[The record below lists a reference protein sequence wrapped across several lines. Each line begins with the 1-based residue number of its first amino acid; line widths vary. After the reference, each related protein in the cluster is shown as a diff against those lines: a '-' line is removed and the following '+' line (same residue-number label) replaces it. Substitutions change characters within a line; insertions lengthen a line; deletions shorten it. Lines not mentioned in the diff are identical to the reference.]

1 MVRTAEELGQL
12 DKPSL
17 TDLVQA
23 AETYFEAA
31 GCFDRRGDRKNSSK
45 YFSAASDFFSEGG
58 ESDRSAEALGKA
70 ILRSIMADELNAAKT
85 LLERSDGK
93 EETFHFRL
101 ARESFIKRISDEFD
115 NIYEREIKEKDIS
128 LIQGETDKEALYD
141 QVAADVDLLSSQ
153 ELEGIFSDADIS
165 KSAFLQPVGR
175 HRTSFAGA
183 VKGFDLT
190 ANLDNRQRERVIE
203 SLLSVSKTEVPRDLI
218 SSYTAQATD
227 GRVVKPKRSQS
238 LFQNQQNPEVGN
250 LEDEN
255 QGPMAP
261 GVQSGVDLVDFIID
275 RRPSQP
281 AGSTPAGAET
291 GLKASN
297 QLPQR
302 VGNLSGIPAAA
313 QLALDGFGSTG
324 GRTRGSEFTSSVAF
338 ENREDLGGVSLEST
352 KFYSVSEVANP
363 LDQTDLENVE
373 IRDVIP
379 LNWQVQNVKATKDF
393 HLISQ
398 DLDAMTGSLVYVWKR
413 GKLRA
418 GEKAVIQYTFSKRI
432 KRSIVAVSKTR
443 FIVASSYHN
452 VEISP
457 KLGLVADI
465 PFRNTL
471 EENFDFLLIEDTIPQ
486 ELKITGVIPQDIPF
500 LKYHTADGILFRWQ
514 LGKVSKDSLLNIQ
527 YHLIERPV
535 SFWLSKQVNFPQFSK
550 AKLNITVIKEPL
562 LDELSHEYVL
572 YYDLSSDQI
581 FNCNI
586 EIIDQVI
593 PLGASIDVLAA
604 HPTWMQPTVEQEGGF
619 VRALI
624 WRNIE
629 IEGTKHRKFAVRVR
643 ADQPIKL
650 DKPQIVVKR
659 DGKAG
664 VSKNLAVIEDKAL
677 MEMIDLRPLL
687 GVRILVSK
695 S

>member
-1 MVRTAEELGQL
+1 MWKTEELNTGTNRNGPAS
-12 DKPSL
+12 PS
-17 TDLVQA
+17 
-23 AETYFEAA
+23 
-31 GCFDRRGDRKNSSK
+31 
-45 YFSAASDFFSEGG
+45 
-58 ESDRSAEALGKA
+58 
-70 ILRSIMADELNAAKT
+70 
-85 LLERSDGK
+85 
-93 EETFHFRL
+93 
-101 ARESFIKRISDEFD
+101 
-115 NIYEREIKEKDIS
+115 
-128 LIQGETDKEALYD
+128 
-141 QVAADVDLLSSQ
+141 
-153 ELEGIFSDADIS
+153 
-165 KSAFLQPVGR
+165 
-175 HRTSFAGA
+175 
-183 VKGFDLT
+183 
-190 ANLDNRQRERVIE
+190 
-203 SLLSVSKTEVPRDLI
+203 
-218 SSYTAQATD
+218 
-227 GRVVKPKRSQS
+227 
-238 LFQNQQNPEVGN
+238 
-250 LEDEN
+250 
-255 QGPMAP
+255 
-261 GVQSGVDLVDFIID
+261 
-275 RRPSQP
+275 
-281 AGSTPAGAET
+281 
-291 GLKASN
+291 
-297 QLPQR
+297 
-302 VGNLSGIPAAA
+302 
-313 QLALDGFGSTG
+313 LDGFGSTE
-324 GRTRGSEFTSSVAF
+324 GRTRGSEFTPSVVF

-465 PFRNTL
+465 PFKNTL